1 MAKNI
6 LYLILTFCSLP
17 LSGQTYKPLLDNVNE
32 WQFTTCFSGCITDV
46 YYTAGD
52 TIVDG
57 KTHKILDGYH
67 YISRTFLLREEVDNK
82 QVFLTKVSPDR
93 IDVYLLYDFSLTEG
107 DTIEMLNPIT
117 PFPAEGGYFMLDSIR
132 YRPLVDENEY
142 AHYYFS
148 PTLSNTTSTNNAIW
162 IEGVGSLSIINAPG
176 GFPDING
183 AGHLSCFFKD
193 GESFYANLDSIKGCQ
208 PIHLG
213 LKYPHD
219 ALEKVIV
226 YTPLQSNLCILKN
239 TAKVKSIA
247 VYTLQGKKI
256 GSFINT
262 QQQDL
267 ISLDISHFKSGL
279 YMLVAESFENTRK
292 TFKVAIK

>member
-1 MAKNI
+1 MTRI
-6 LYLILTFCSLP
+6 LLYLLYIFTLP
-17 LSGQTYKPLLDNVNE
+17 IFGQTYKTLLDNVNE
-32 WQFTTCFSGCITDV
+32 WQFTTCYFGCFTDV
-46 YYTAGD
+46 YYTDGD

-67 YISRTFLLREEVDNK
+67 YISRTFLLREEVNDK
-82 QVFLTKVSPDR
+82 KIYLTKVSPDR

-117 PFPAEGGYFMLDSIR
+117 PFPPEGGYFMLDSIR
-132 YRPLVDENEY
+132 YRALVDENEY

-148 PTLSNTTSTNNAIW
+148 PTATNTISTDNAIW

-176 GFPDING
+176 GLPDING

-193 GESFYANLDSIKGCQ
+193 GEGFYTNLDSIKGCE

-213 LKYPHD
+213 LLKPQD
-219 ALEKVIV
+219 GLENIIV
-226 YTPLQSNLCILKN
+226 YTPSQSQQCILKN
-239 TAKVKSIA
+239 TQKVKSLA

-256 GSFINT
+256 VDFKNT
-262 QQQDL
+262 EQQDS
-267 ISLDISHFKSGL
+267 ITLDVSQFKSGL